1 MNKEDM
7 ILMSVDDHVIE
18 PPDMF
23 KQHLSKAELAKA
35 PQFISDESGVDF
47 WLFEGRKVI
56 NVGLNAVVGRPKT
69 EYGCEPTS
77 LSQIRE
83 AAYNIDKRIDDMN
96 ADGILSCL
104 CFGTFIGFDGGFF
117 VDAKDKKN
125 AVRMVSA
132 YNDWHIDEW
141 AAKHPG
147 RIMPLA
153 ILPLWDNMACVA
165 EIKRVVKKGCHAVT
179 FPDNPTVKGLP
190 SIHNAYWDPVWAI
203 CDELRVVVNCHIGTG
218 YQPPHPSMESPINS
232 WITSM
237 PISIANSAADWMHL
251 RALLKYKNLKISLT
265 EGGIGWIPYLLERAD
280 FSFEQH
286 AGWTNMS
293 FGGKKPSE
301 VFKEHFITC
310 FIDDKFGIKNY
321 ADIGEDIICFET
333 DYPHSDCVW
342 PNAADVLW
350 DSVKDLPER
359 VINKVTHQNAIRE
372 FSFDPITLLGREN
385 CTVAALQAQAR
396 RDGVDTS
403 AVSAGGHNP
412 HLEAGGK
419 VVTSGDVIKLFAD
432 NVGKGGDDAAA

>member
-1 MNKEDM
+1 
-7 ILMSVDDHVIE
+7 
-18 PPDMF
+18 
-23 KQHLSKAELAKA
+23 
-35 PQFISDESGVDF
+35 
-47 WLFEGRKVI
+47 
-56 NVGLNAVVGRPKT
+56 
-69 EYGCEPTS
+69 
-77 LSQIRE
+77 
-83 AAYNIDKRIDDMN
+83 
-96 ADGILSCL
+96 
-104 CFGTFIGFDGGFF
+104 
-117 VDAKDKKN
+117 
-125 AVRMVSA
+125 
-132 YNDWHIDEW
+132 
-141 AAKHPG
+141 
-147 RIMPLA
+147 
-153 ILPLWDNMACVA
+153 
-165 EIKRVVKKGCHAVT
+165 
-179 FPDNPTVKGLP
+179 
-190 SIHNAYWDPVWAI
+190 
-203 CDELRVVVNCHIGTG
+203 
-218 YQPPHPSMESPINS
+218 
-232 WITSM
+232 
-237 PISIANSAADWMHL
+237 
-251 RALLKYKNLKISLT
+251 
-265 EGGIGWIPYLLERAD
+265 
-280 FSFEQH
+280 
-286 AGWTNMS
+286 MS

-403 AVSAGGHNP
+403 VVSAGGHNP